1 MAILA
6 LTTSL
11 ADMRARLGRMVIG
24 NSKIGEPVTA
34 DDLGMGGALTVLMKD
49 AIMPNLMQTLEG
61 TPVFVHAGPFAN
73 IAHGNSS
80 IIADKIALKLVGSD
94 GFVVTES
101 GFGADIGMEKFFDI
115 KTRYSELTPN
125 CAVLVAT
132 VRALYV
138 HGGRD
143 LENKTPNLEQLK
155 LGTAN
160 MKQHIQNALKFG
172 IPVVVAVNK
181 FTADSNEELQIV
193 VDAAKEA
200 GAFAAFVADHW
211 SKGGAGII
219 EVAQAV
225 VAACNQPSSFKF
237 LYPLDLTIKQK
248 IEIIAKEIYRADGVD
263 YAPVAAKKIEL
274 YESQGF
280 GKLPICMAK
289 TQYSFSHDAN
299 LKNTPK
305 GFILPVRDIRASVG
319 AGFVYPLVGDM
330 PTIPGLPT
338 KPAYYNIDIDFN
350 TGKIVGLS

>member
-34 DDLGMGGALTVLMKD
+34 DDLGMGGALTVLMRD

-115 KTRYSELTPN
+115 KTRYSGLTPN

-160 MKQHIQNALKFG
+160 MKQHIHNALKFG

-193 VDAAKEA
+193 VM
-200 GAFAAFVADHW
+200 
-211 SKGGAGII
+211 
-219 EVAQAV
+219 
-225 VAACNQPSSFKF
+225 P
-237 LYPLDLTIKQK
+237 QK
-248 IEIIAKEIYRADGVD
+248 K
-263 YAPVAAKKIEL
+263 PEL
-274 YESQGF
+274 
-280 GKLPICMAK
+280 L
-289 TQYSFSHDAN
+289 
-299 LKNTPK
+299 L
-305 GFILPVRDIRASVG
+305 L
-319 AGFVYPLVGDM
+319 L
-330 PTIPGLPT
+330 
-338 KPAYYNIDIDFN
+338 
-350 TGKIVGLS
+350 

>member
-1 MAILA
+1 
-6 LTTSL
+6 
-11 ADMRARLGRMVIG
+11 MR
-24 NSKIGEPVTA
+24 
-34 DDLGMGGALTVLMKD
+34 D

-115 KTRYSELTPN
+115 KTRYSGLTPN

-200 GAFAAFVADHW
+200 GAFGAFVADHW

-225 VAACNQPSSFKF
+225 VTACNQPSNFKF

-248 IEIIAKEIYRADGVD
+248 IEIIAKEIYRADSVD
-263 YAPVAAKKIEL
+263 YAPIAAKKL
-274 YESQGF
+274 NY
-280 GKLPICMAK
+280 M
-289 TQYSFSHDAN
+289 N
-299 LKNTPK
+299 LKALENY
-305 GFILPVRDIRASVG
+305 R
-319 AGFVYPLVGDM
+319 FVWQKRNIVLVM
-330 PTIPGLPT
+330 MLI
-338 KPAYYNIDIDFN
+338 
-350 TGKIVGLS
+350 